1 MSLIPLLEKIEPVS
15 IYDPISVAVM
25 VKAAV
30 IVMLF
35 DEEQCTRDSN
45 DQSLGHLHRRAGHHR
60 GHDAV

>member
-35 DEEQCTRDSN
+35 DDEQATRDSN
-45 DQSLGHLHRRAGHHR
+45 DQSLGHVNRRAGHHH